1 MSERCR
7 WRRRKRYGT
16 CDDELAREED
26 FPASLCIGKRIV
38 VPKKELRRWIS
49 AHTKGGQG

>member
-26 FPASLCIGKRIV
+26 FPASLRIGKRIV
-38 VPKKELRRWIS
+38 VWIS